1 MSLPHFTDQAGL
13 IDFSKLTGQQLVATQ
28 PVTTFEEAWA
38 QIQNRNI
45 AASQILEGSAGT
57 VQQLIEQARERLAA
71 GGTKKVDGTELPT
84 VEAGDPA
91 TVKQIHALAAE
102 AKQAVKEAQAQV
114 DLYTQVL
121 KDMLGDPETAAERLT
136 VNGAEIAT
144 WKRSKTT
151 ILNQQAVKNAFP
163 QGVYPELYTEQERR
177 TFLLK

>member
-1 MSLPHFTDQAGL
+1 MPNFT
-13 IDFSKLTGQQLVATQ
+13 DFSKLSMEPKTTSLPFAEAWALIHEQNQLVAETQ
-28 PVTTFEEAWA
+28 A
-38 QIQNRNI
+38 QSVPTIQ
-45 AASQILEGSAGT
+45 E
-57 VQQLIEQARERLAA
+57 LIEQARERLAA

-114 DLYTQVL
+114 DLYAQVL

-144 WKRSKTT
+144 WKRSTTT
-151 ILNQQAVKNAFP
+151 ILNQAAIKAQFP
-163 QGVYPELYTEQERR
+163 RDQFPELYTEQERR

>member
-1 MSLPHFTDQAGL
+1 MPEF
-13 IDFSKLTGQQLVATQ
+13 IDFSQFTGAQLVGTPA
-28 PVTTFEEAWA
+28 VTTFEEAWA
-38 QIQNRNI
+38 QVQNRNI

-71 GGTKKVDGTELPT
+71 GGTKAVDGEELPT

-102 AKQAVKEAQAQV
+102 AKQAEKEAAAQYE
-114 DLYTQVL
+114 LYKQVL
-121 KDMLGDPETAAERLT
+121 KDMLGPEEQAAERLT

-144 WKRSKTT
+144 WKKSTT
-151 ILNQQAVKNAFP
+151 VILNQAAIKAQFP
-163 QGVYPELYTEQERR
+163 RDQFPELYTEQERR